1 MIHEI
6 KLINAL
12 FLTFITSLS
21 MNFSINF
28 NNQNHCVIENS
39 IKKVNSVTSFYDSED
54 EIIKASKFDCR
65 DELTPIK
72 DQGSTNLCWA
82 YSAINAS
89 EASILKNKISNK
101 DTLRLNPQA
110 LAYRRYVRNSDPLNN
125 NYSYHDKSA
134 DSWATNSGSI
144 QLTAPLLS
152 MWQGPVEGNKPA
164 LDVYEN
170 SLYRLESANLI
181 SSGLNGEDRILE
193 IKKAIA
199 RYGAVTASCSY
210 DGGTKLYYN
219 DLAANNVIP
228 HAITLIGWDD
238 SIDKSLFK
246 PGNVNRNG
254 GWLVKNSYN
263 DNSYFYL
270 TYESK
275 ISDSTSW
282 TFSYVS
288 KETYDF
294 NYYYDNNVNDFGLLK
309 LKSCA
314 NVYEAKK
321 GEDNKNEYIEAI
333 NVGIYGNDVDVNV
346 KIYTDLSGWGQTS
359 IENGTLRAT
368 KTQKFK
374 YGGYQ
379 TIKLDSPI
387 LINRGSYFSI
397 VIEVSNPTNNAYIS
411 AVQSDSKK
419 PSFSKSSYGYD
430 YILNGG
436 YVARIKAYTK
446 CKAKIHIHEWNE
458 PTYLWSKD
466 STKVTAKRICKL
478 DSSHFEEETVNTN
491 EEIIKNPSCIEKGE
505 KIIRTEA
512 FKNKNFKIQ
521 SKKIVLGYGNH
532 VFSSWIKEKEPT
544 YNEYGIKAHKECTI
558 CHKNFDEKDNEIL
571 DLNIPKLEKFI
582 TISVINGSTS
592 TQNVKPG
599 TSVTIKADSP
609 KEGTKF
615 VCWKNENGNI
625 LSTDEEYT
633 FVAYDD
639 LKLIAVYEEIEKD
652 SSIPTED
659 SNLALIISIVS
670 SIFIVLSCISYLA
683 FFSMKK
689 NIKK

>member
-1 MIHEI
+1 MIQ
-6 KLINAL
+6 KNKFFKVLL
-12 FLTFITSLS
+12 LTFITSLS

-28 NNQNHCVIENS
+28 NNQNHCFIENS

-54 EIIKASKFDCR
+54 EIIKASKFDPR

-89 EASILKNKISNK
+89 EASILKNKIGNK
-101 DTLRLNPQA
+101 DALRLNPQA

-125 NYSYHDKSA
+125 NYSYHDKNA
-134 DSWATNSGSI
+134 DSWTTNSGSL

-152 MWQGPVEGNKPA
+152 MWQGPIEGNKPA

-181 SSGLNGEDRILE
+181 SSGINGEDRILE

-199 RYGAVTASCSY
+199 KYGAVTASCSY

-238 SIDKSLFK
+238 TIDKSLFK

-282 TFSYVS
+282 TFSYAS
-288 KETYDF
+288 KETYDY
-294 NYYYDNNVNDFGLLK
+294 NYYYDNNVNDFGILK

-321 GEDNKNEYIEAI
+321 GKDNKNEYIEAI
-333 NVGIYGNDVDVNV
+333 NVGFYGNDVDVNV
-346 KIYTDLSGWGQTS
+346 KIYTDLPGWGQTS
-359 IENGTLRAT
+359 IENGTLKAS

-397 VIEVSNPTNNAYIS
+397 IIEVSNPNNNAYIS
-411 AVQSDSKK
+411 VVQSDSKK

-436 YVARIKAYTK
+436 FVARIKAYTK
-446 CKAKIHIHEWNE
+446 CKTNIHIHEWNE
-458 PTYLWSKD
+458 PTYFWNED
-466 STKVTAKRICKL
+466 NTKVTAKRICKL
-478 DSSHFEEETVNTN
+478 DSSHFEEETVNTY
-491 EEIIKNPSCIEKGE
+491 EEIIKNSSCIEKGE
-505 KIIRTEA
+505 KIIKTKN
-512 FKNKNFKIQ
+512 FKNENFKIQ
-521 SKKIVLGYGNH
+521 SKQIDLGYGNH
-532 VFSSWIKEKEPT
+532 VFGSWIKEKEPT
-544 YNEYGIKAHKECTI
+544 YDEYGIKAHKECTI
-558 CHKNFDEKDNEIL
+558 CHKNFDENDNEIL
-571 DLNIPKLEKFI
+571 ELNIPKLEKI
-582 TISVINGSTS
+582 VTISVINGSIS
-592 TQNVKPG
+592 TQKVKRG

-615 VCWKNENGNI
+615 VCWKDGNGNI
-625 LSTDEEYT
+625 LSINEEYT
-633 FVAYDD
+633 FVAYND
-639 LKLIAVYEEIEKD
+639 LKLIAVYEEIEND
-652 SSIPTED
+652 SSIPADD
-659 SNLALIISIVS
+659 SNLTLIISIVS
-670 SIFIVLSCISYLA
+670 SIFIVLSCISYLI
-683 FFSMKK
+683 FFS
-689 NIKK
+689 IKKKIKR